1 MMMALLSGMK
11 AIKEGRQKI
20 NKRRTFTRCLAFRS
34 CNGLV
39 HVRRREKRYRKIV
52 EVTDSCFKII

>member
-1 MMMALLSGMK
+1 MMIALLSGMK

-34 CNGLV
+34 CDGLM
-39 HVRRREKRYRKIV
+39 HVRRREKDTEKLW
-52 EVTDSCFKII
+52 K